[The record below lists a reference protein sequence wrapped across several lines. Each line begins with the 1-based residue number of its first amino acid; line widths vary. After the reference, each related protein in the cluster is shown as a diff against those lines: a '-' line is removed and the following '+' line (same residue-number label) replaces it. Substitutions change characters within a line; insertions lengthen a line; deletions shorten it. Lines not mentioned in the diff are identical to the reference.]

1 MSFPAKS
8 VLPQACF
15 RAILLLALLSLV
27 AVPGPASAGQELLDD
42 FSKYEDGSFP
52 SGWKVRAENPH
63 TTYLVRKKEGGYL
76 EAKSNGDEAI
86 QIGKGIV
93 YLLSEYPKLSWEWR
107 VVKLPKGGNETNKK
121 TADSAAALYVILDG
135 KGINKKWPRTIK
147 YVWSASQPKGSRL
160 GSPYDRKTKMVIL
173 QNQETPLN
181 TWVKE
186 KVDVLKDLEEF
197 FPKDKGKVR
206 GIAFMTDSDNT
217 KSSTEAH
224 IKNIIISSD

>member
-1 MSFPAKS
+1 MRSRARPRPARNCWTTSASTKTARS
-8 VLPQACF
+8 P
-15 RAILLLALLSLV
+15 
-27 AVPGPASAGQELLDD
+27 PGGR
-42 FSKYEDGSFP
+42 
-52 SGWKVRAENPH
+52 SGPKTRTP
-63 TTYLVRKKEGGYL
+63 TYIVRKKEGGYL
-76 EAKSNGDEAI
+76 EARSNGDEAI

-93 YLLSEYPKLSWEWR
+93 YLLSEYPTLSWEWR
-107 VVKLPKGGNETNKK
+107 VVKLPKGGDESAKK

-197 FPKDKGKVR
+197 FPKDRGKVR

-224 IKNIIISSD
+224 IKNIIISSE